1 MKTLELICGDPQAA
15 EDGASFSRFII
26 PFVYRL
32 RAKPEKEKSQA
43 SEGPVPTTES
53 RYCYSADSAQADRS
67 FRLQERREYFTK
79 EMENALFNRAK
90 WFRLRPMSEGKTG
103 SSAQD
108 GSQLFPKDIA
118 IRVNNRGIAV
128 HMSAP
133 ALVLFEFGEEDRSN
147 KVEESWD
154 ILRTAFLVVELF
166 FKAGQRTTP
175 TLDDLLKIN
184 EVFRYF
190 ESPFEDHYKDRE
202 LDKFCDQGAFALSH
216 ADEQSEKS
224 PGSFYHR
231 WWRLIDNVPIVLGDG
246 HQWRIERGRS
256 EEDTK
261 RRARNAYPDNRAFV
275 WTCAILPEG
284 AKHLWQTLS
293 PRYWIASNYSHWIK
307 LLNVDYPFTKIS
319 GHNYRSNEF
328 ERDWAEQRTYHRWE
342 DSATYYGFTP
352 HSGAVLAPQMRNP
365 PISRHFGD
373 MYFDQA
379 LLLLYLR
386 VELFRFSAKLSE
398 ISRDARK
405 PNGAEGTWANEF
417 QKLRWQFTLFTNLYQ
432 FPLLSN
438 QQQGVELYSLARRSM
453 EIDALFEEVKEQI
466 HNSHDYLA
474 QQLDL
479 DQTRETTRLTGEI
492 TFLTKIA
499 VTVSVIAVTSALF
512 AVNWFVESP
521 FLQSCARSLGRF
533 KTFGVFLI
541 VFSAVAFLLYR
552 LKHGFRSSVNH

>member
-1 MKTLELICGDPQAA
+1 
-15 EDGASFSRFII
+15 
-26 PFVYRL
+26 
-32 RAKPEKEKSQA
+32 
-43 SEGPVPTTES
+43 
-53 RYCYSADSAQADRS
+53 
-67 FRLQERREYFTK
+67 
-79 EMENALFNRAK
+79 
-90 WFRLRPMSEGKTG
+90 MSEGKAG

-108 GSQLFPKDIA
+108 GSQPFPKDIG
-118 IRVNNRGIAV
+118 IRVNNRDIAARL
-128 HMSAP
+128 SAP
-133 ALVLFEFGEEDRSN
+133 ALVLFEFGEGGRSN
-147 KVEESWD
+147 EDEESWD
-154 ILRTAFLVVELF
+154 ILQTAFLVVQLF
-166 FKAGQRTTP
+166 FKSGQPTIP

-202 LDKFCDQGAFALSH
+202 LDKFCDQGAFALNE
-216 ADEQSEKS
+216 ADEQRAKS
-224 PGSFYHR
+224 PESFYHR

-246 HQWRIERGRS
+246 HQWRIERGRN

-275 WTCAILPEG
+275 WTCAIVPEG

-307 LLNVDYPFTKIS
+307 LLNVDYPFTEIS
-319 GHNYRSNEF
+319 GDNYRSNEF
-328 ERDWAEQRTYHRWE
+328 ERDWADQRTYHRWE
-342 DSATYYGFTP
+342 DSGTYYGFTP
-352 HSGAVLAPQMRNP
+352 HSGAVLAPQMRDP
-365 PISRHFGD
+365 PIWRHFGD

-386 VELFRFSAKLSE
+386 IELFRFSAKLSE

-405 PNGAEGTWANEF
+405 PHGAEGIWAQEF

-453 EIDALFEEVKEQI
+453 EIDVLFEEVQEQI

-499 VTVSVIAVTSALF
+499 VAVSVIAVTSALF
-512 AVNWFVESP
+512 AVNWFVQSP
-521 FLQSCARSLGRF
+521 FLQWCARSLGRF
-533 KTFGVFLI
+533 RTFGVFL
-541 VFSAVAFLLYR
+541 VAFSLVAFLLYR
-552 LKHGFRSSVNH
+552 LKHGFRSSVNHQ